1 MKITII
7 GGGLCGL
14 YIAYLLKKVNID
26 YEIYEKSS
34 RPGGNLKN
42 ICVGNK
48 FTVTENNNRFI
59 LPYHLN
65 MIDLL
70 NTLKIKYVTVSG
82 KKLLSLTNLDEK
94 SFNNIL
100 NKILITYKKDLPT
113 NISAIDY
120 IKSILSDDEYD
131 IFKENLF
138 MEQSLKNEISDF
150 MKYLFFDL
158 KLSNKVIC
166 DDNKDNCIQ
175 NNYIKIKEIE
185 GTNAI
190 INKLANYVQ
199 EKLNLNH
206 KVQEITY
213 MPITN
218 SYLLLINDKL
228 VQVDRLIIA
237 TNASIKYITL
247 NIPNKIKNNLNYIK
261 PIKIIKLYTLHD
273 KPIQLKKDRVIQTQS
288 IITNIMLH
296 NSNIL
301 ESTFIA
307 NSSNKNS
314 LLINKNTKEV
324 IQILNKLFKNI
335 TGMQFPKII
344 DYKLCSFNY
353 GAHYNTKIIKTNFWN
368 SHNLIFAGEFVHP
381 YHGWMEGS
389 VMSALDTYKI
399 ITKDLFIDRL
409 KH

>member
-26 YEIYEKSS
+26 YEIYEKSN
-34 RPGGNLKN
+34 RPGDNLKN
-42 ICVGNK
+42 IKIFGKDTSCG
-48 FTVTENNNRFI
+48 NRFI

-65 MIDLL
+65 MINLL

-94 SFNNIL
+94 TFNNIL
-100 NKILITYKKDLPT
+100 NKILNTYKKDLPT
-113 NISAIDY
+113 NIPAIVY
-120 IKSILSDDEYD
+120 IKSILSDDEYA

-138 MEQSLKNEISDF
+138 IEQFLKNEISDF
-150 MKYLFFDL
+150 MKYLFHDL
-158 KLSNKVIC
+158 KLSNKVMC
-166 DDNKDNCIQ
+166 DNNKDNCVQ
-175 NNYIKIKEIE
+175 NNYIKIPEIE

-190 INKLANYVQ
+190 INKLARYVQ

-206 KVQEITY
+206 NVQEITY

-228 VQVDRLIIA
+228 VQADRLIIA
-237 TNASIKYITL
+237 TNISIKYITL
-247 NIPNKIKNNLNYIK
+247 NIPNVIKNNLNYIK
-261 PIKIIKLYTLHD
+261 PIKIIKLYTLHN
-273 KPIQLKKDRVIQTQS
+273 KPIELKKDRVIQTQS
-288 IITNIMLH
+288 IITNIMIH
-296 NSNIL
+296 DSNIL

-307 NSSNKNS
+307 NSSNNS
-314 LLINKNTKEV
+314 LLINKNRKEV
-324 IQILNKLFKNI
+324 IQILNKLFENI
-335 TGMQFPKII
+335 TGIKFPKII
-344 DYKLCSFNY
+344 DYKFCKYNY

-368 SHNLIFAGEFVHP
+368 SHNLVFAGEFVHP

-399 ITKDLFIDRL
+399 VTKDLFIDKL
-409 KH
+409 KR

>member
-34 RPGGNLKN
+34 KPGDNLKN
-42 ICVGNK
+42 IKIFGKDTSCGS
-48 FTVTENNNRFI
+48 RFI
-59 LPYHLN
+59 MPYHLN

-70 NTLKIKYVTVSG
+70 NKLKIKYETVNG
-82 KKLLSLTNLDEK
+82 KKLLSLSNLDEK
-94 SFNNIL
+94 KFNNIL
-100 NKILITYKKDLPT
+100 NKIHNIYKKDLPT
-113 NISAIDY
+113 NIPAIDY
-120 IKSILSDDEYD
+120 IKSILSNEEYA

-138 MEQSLKNEISDF
+138 MEQFIKNEISDF

-166 DDNKDNCIQ
+166 DDKNKNNCVQ
-175 NNYIKIKEIE
+175 NSYIKIID
-185 GTNAI
+185 GTNII
-190 INKLANYVQ
+190 INRLMRYVQ
-199 EKLNLNH
+199 EKVNLNH
-206 KVQEITY
+206 NVQQITY

-218 SYLLLINDKL
+218 SYLLLINNKL
-228 VQVDRLIIA
+228 VQADRLIIA
-237 TNASIKYITL
+237 TNANIKYIEL
-247 NIPNKIKNNLNYIK
+247 NIPNVIKDNLNYIK

-273 KPIQLKKDRVIQTQS
+273 KPIELKKDRIIQTQS

-296 NSNIL
+296 DTNIL

-314 LLINKNTKEV
+314 LLINKNKKEV
-324 IQILNKLFKNI
+324 IQILNKLFQNI
-335 TGMQFPKII
+335 TGIKFPKIT
-344 DYKLCSFNY
+344 DYKFCGSNN

-368 SHNLIFAGEFVHP
+368 SHNLVLAGEFVHP

-399 ITKDLFIDRL
+399 VTKDLFIDKL
-409 KH
+409 KR

>member
-34 RPGGNLKN
+34 RPGGNLNN
-42 ICVGNK
+42 IK
-48 FTVTENNNRFI
+48 IFDKEANNNRFI

-70 NTLKIKYVTVSG
+70 NTLKIKYETVNG

-94 SFNNIL
+94 KFNNIL
-100 NKILITYKKDLPT
+100 NKILNTYKKDLPT
-113 NISAIDY
+113 NIPAIDY
-120 IKSILSDDEYD
+120 FKSILSDDEFA
-131 IFKENLF
+131 IFRENLF
-138 MEQSLKNEISDF
+138 MEQFLRNEISDF

-158 KLSNKVIC
+158 KLSNKVMC
-166 DDNKDNCIQ
+166 DDNKDNCVQ
-175 NNYIKIKEIE
+175 NSYIKIKNVG
-185 GTNAI
+185 GTNNI
-190 INKLANYVQ
+190 INKLMRFVQ
-199 EKLNLNH
+199 EKVNLGHN
-206 KVQEITY
+206 VQQITY

-228 VQVDRLIIA
+228 VQADRLIIA
-237 TNASIKYITL
+237 TNASIKYIEL
-247 NIPNKIKNNLNYIK
+247 NIPNVIKNNLNYIK

-273 KPIQLKKDRVIQTQS
+273 NPIKLKKDRIIQTQS
-288 IITNIMLH
+288 IITNIMLYDT
-296 NSNIL
+296 NIL
-301 ESTFIA
+301 ESTFVV

-314 LLINKNTKEV
+314 LLINKNKEEV
-324 IQILNKLFKNI
+324 IQILNKLFQNI
-335 TGMQFPKII
+335 TGVKIPKII
-344 DYKLCSFNY
+344 DYKFHKSNY

-368 SHNLIFAGEFVHP
+368 SYNLVFAGEFVHP

-399 ITKDLFIDRL
+399 VTKDLFLDKL
-409 KH
+409 KR